1 MIRPVLLFLLFSLFS
16 ACGTNDQP
24 VASTPTG
31 TSDPAPGVVPAAAEE
46 EAGLNSSTLAEY
58 PKDLIDGCD
67 CSLRKDGAAAGTDND
82 LFFVFNWENGPGRI
96 GINGQEVTVARG
108 ASLSTGQAIE
118 DYSSYLHENEQF
130 RIQTSLTKEGTSGE
144 EGGEYSGKV
153 KVVDKESG
161 ARLVVNVVGT
171 CSC

>member
-1 MIRPVLLFLLFSLFS
+1 MRSSLLLLLFGLFT
-16 ACGTNDQP
+16 ACGSNDQASAD
-24 VASTPTG
+24 VSTP
-31 TSDPAPGVVPAAAEE
+31 APEVSPSQTEE
-46 EAGLNSSTLAEY
+46 EGGLSSSTLASY

-67 CSLRKDGAAAGTDND
+67 CSLRKDGAEAGSGND

-96 GINGQEVTVARG
+96 GLNGRETTVERG
-108 ASLSTGQAIE
+108 ASLSTGKEAD
-118 DYSSYLHENEQF
+118 DYASYLHENDQF
-130 RIQTSLTKEGTSGE
+130 RIQTSLTKEGTSGD